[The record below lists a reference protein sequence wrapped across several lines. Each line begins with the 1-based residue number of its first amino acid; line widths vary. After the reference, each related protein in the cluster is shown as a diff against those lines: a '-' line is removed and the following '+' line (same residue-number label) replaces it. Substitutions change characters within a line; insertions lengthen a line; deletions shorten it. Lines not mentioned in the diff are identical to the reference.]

1 MRAAAGPRDVLVV
14 AREEWRVTCVGSIG
28 PKFQHPK
35 SRICSSLQ
43 TEKCCET
50 DCALQGSNRTAR
62 VLLMSPVVQISV
74 SRVPGKPVIRHYS
87 AWLLCSLL
95 LLYCG
100 NARAARYAT
109 GQHGLK
115 LATTQSYLDSDVTR
129 LGMSIAALLL
139 LWSVAVIP
147 VRSLAA

>member
-1 MRAAAGPRDVLVV
+1 
-14 AREEWRVTCVGSIG
+14 
-28 PKFQHPK
+28 
-35 SRICSSLQ
+35 
-43 TEKCCET
+43 
-50 DCALQGSNRTAR
+50 
-62 VLLMSPVVQISV
+62 MSPVVQVPV
-74 SRVPGKPVIRHYS
+74 SRVRGKPVIRHYS

-95 LLYCG
+95 LLFCG

-147 VRSLAA
+147 VRSLAATRGSFAVAAVPYSANPGEFDPESHLRPPPLS